1 MNKNELK
8 FLTKYTQKTDDI
20 NRLVVSMFLIQNNV
34 KCSKNKL
41 ISSLS
46 IKKDDPDFAVFMSLN
61 KKIKIKSLE
70 DLIEVFEFV
79 ISPADKIVNGAVYT
93 PEAIREY
100 IVKNSINLE
109 QNTLPSIC
117 DLACGCAGFL
127 LTAANFLHNN
137 LHINYRDIY
146 KNQIYGVDIE
156 KYAVE
161 RSKILL
167 TLAAVLAGED
177 ADSFEFNI
185 FTGNALSFDWRL
197 HCGKDNFDVI
207 VGNPPYVCSRHLDDE
222 TLKLLKN
229 FKTCNVGHP
238 DLYIPFFEIGV
249 EKLAPNGVLGF
260 ITMNT
265 FFKSVNG
272 RNLRHFL
279 NSGDLHL
286 EILDFGSIP
295 IFKSKS
301 TYTCICIVKK
311 ISSDFINYFRMKSE
325 ICFSEIMMTPIARH
339 SLDNLKGWNLTSV
352 DIIKK
357 IENAGTPL
365 GDFYDTSNGIA
376 TLKNDIYIFS
386 PVRSNHTFYY
396 FQNNGI
402 EYKVEKRV
410 CVKIVNSNK
419 VFSEENFLENVQY
432 IIFPY
437 NIETKTVL
445 SEDFFKENY
454 PYAYKYLKSKKEI
467 LAQRDKGKKTY
478 SHWYAFGRNQGFV
491 FNQGKLFFPH
501 IATEAFTP
509 VYCDDN
515 DMLFY
520 NGMAAMAKDANSLL
534 FLKKIME
541 SCIFWFYILSTSKP
555 YGANH
560 YSLAYNYIKNF
571 GIPRISQEELSV
583 VIHKSCDE
591 FEKWLI
597 QQYDLTSEDIKTIKH
612 ITKTRTLYN

>member
-8 FLTKYTQKTDDI
+8 FLTKYTQKTDEI
-20 NRLVVSMFLIQNNV
+20 NRLVVSMFLIQNNI

-100 IVKNSINLE
+100 IVKNSIILE

-127 LTAANFLHNN
+127 LTAAVFLHNSVR
-137 LHINYRDIY
+137 ISYRDIY

-167 TLAAVLAGED
+167 TLAAVLSGED
-177 ADSFEFNI
+177 EDSFEFNI
-185 FTGNALSFDWRL
+185 FTGNALSFDWKQ

-357 IENAGTPL
+357 IENTGEPL
-365 GDFYDTSNGIA
+365 ENIYDTSSGIA
-376 TLKNDIYIFS
+376 TLKNDVYIFS
-386 PVRSNHTFYY
+386 PVRENKTFY
-396 FQNNGI
+396 FLQSDSV
-402 EYKVEKRV
+402 EYKIEKNV
-410 CVKIVNSNK
+410 CTKIVNSNK
-419 VFSEENFLENVQY
+419 ISSEKSFSENIQY
-432 IIFPY
+432 VIFPY
-437 NIETKTVL
+437 DIETKKL
-445 SEDFFKENY
+445 FAEDFFKKNY
-454 PYAYKYLKSKKEI
+454 PYAYKYLESKKAI
-467 LAQRDKGKKTY
+467 LRTRDKGKKTY
-478 SHWYAFGRNQGFV
+478 TYWYAFGRNQGFV

-501 IATEAFTP
+501 IATEAFVP

-520 NGMAAMAKDANSLL
+520 NGMAAMAKDTNSLL

-541 SCIFWFYILSTSKP
+541 TCIFWFYILSTSKP
-555 YGANH
+555 YGTNH
-560 YSLAYNYIKNF
+560 YSLARNYIKKL
-571 GIPRISQEELSV
+571 GIPRISQEELNV
-583 VIHKSCDE
+583 VIEKSCAE

-597 QQYDLTSEDIKTIKH
+597 QQYDLTSEDVKIIKQV
-612 ITKTRTLYN
+612 TKDKNIG

>member
-8 FLTKYTQKTDDI
+8 FLTKYTQKTDEI
-20 NRLVVSMFLIQNNV
+20 NRLVVSVFLIQNNV

-41 ISSLS
+41 INSLS
-46 IKKDDPDFAVFMSLN
+46 IKKDDSDFSLFMLLN

-70 DLIEVFEFV
+70 DLIEVFEFI

-185 FTGNALSFDWRL
+185 FTGNALSFDWRQ
-197 HCGKDNFDVI
+197 HCGKDKFDVI
-207 VGNPPYVCSRHLDDE
+207 VGNPPYVCSRHLNDE
-222 TLKLLKN
+222 TLKLLKK

-249 EKLAPNGVLGF
+249 EMLAPNGVLGF

-279 NSGDLHL
+279 NSGELHL

-295 IFKSKS
+295 VFKSKS

-311 ISSDFINYFRMKSE
+311 KSSDFINYFRMKSK
-325 ICFSEIMMTPIARH
+325 ICFSEIMLTPVARQL
-339 SLDNLKGWNLTSV
+339 LDNSNGWNLTSV

-357 IENAGTPL
+357 IENTGEPL
-365 GDFYDTSNGIA
+365 GNIYDTSSGIA
-376 TLKNDIYIFS
+376 TLKNDVYIFS
-386 PVRSNHTFYY
+386 PVRENKTFY
-396 FQNNGI
+396 FLQSDSV
-402 EYKVEKRV
+402 EYKIEKNV
-410 CVKIVNSNK
+410 CTKIVNSNK
-419 VFSEENFLENVQY
+419 ISSEKSFSENIQY
-432 IIFPY
+432 VIFPY
-437 NIETKTVL
+437 DIETKKL
-445 SEDFFKENY
+445 LAEDFFKKNY
-454 PYAYKYLKSKKEI
+454 PYAYKYLESKKAI
-467 LAQRDKGKKTY
+467 LRTRDKGKKTY
-478 SHWYAFGRNQGFV
+478 TYWYAFGRNQGFV

-501 IATEAFTP
+501 IATEAFVP

-520 NGMAAMAKDANSLL
+520 NGMAAMAKDTNSLL

-541 SCIFWFYILSTSKP
+541 TCIFWFYILSTSKP
-555 YGANH
+555 YGTNH
-560 YSLAYNYIKNF
+560 YSLAHNYIKKL
-571 GIPRISQEELSV
+571 GIPRISQEELNV
-583 VIHKSCDE
+583 VIEKSCAE

-597 QQYDLTSEDIKTIKH
+597 QQYDLTSEDVKIIKQV
-612 ITKTRTLYN
+612 TKDKNIG